1 MTEYI
6 AEEMRMINQM
16 LLGIFIA
23 ADFGYFLLLNHS
35 SFPWLPFAGA
45 ALGLLIIVICW
56 TGFKY
61 WMFTLSLL
69 LSTFV
74 FSIAYTIFW

>member
-1 MTEYI
+1 MTKYN
-6 AEEMRMINQM
+6 EEELRMMNQL

-23 ADFGYFLLLNHS
+23 ADFGYFLLLNNS
-35 SFPWLPFAGA
+35 PFPWLSFAGA
-45 ALGLLIIVICW
+45 ALGLIIIVACW

-61 WMFTLSLL
+61 WMFNLSLL

-74 FSIAYTIFW
+74 FSIAYNIF